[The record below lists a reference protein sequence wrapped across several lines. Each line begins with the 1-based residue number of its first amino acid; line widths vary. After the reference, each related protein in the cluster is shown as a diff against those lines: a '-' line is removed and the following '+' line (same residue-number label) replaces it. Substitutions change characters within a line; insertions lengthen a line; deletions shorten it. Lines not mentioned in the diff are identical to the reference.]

1 MKTVIEL
8 ADLKIVKVEIPII
21 GISPLLVHKFSA
33 KITKEMEAKQQ
44 GKAKSA
50 KHAIRVPEE
59 ECEASKH
66 ISEDGW
72 EGFPVGGFKK
82 CLVRGA
88 KAVGLKMTDV
98 RAGVFIEADC
108 MGTNLVKI
116 IGESILRTDQVRVGM
131 GSADIRYRPE
141 YKEWEAV
148 LTITFNEGLVSAN
161 EVFQM
166 VYAGG
171 YGTGIGD
178 WRPEKDGNFGR
189 FTLKD
194 LSSLK

>member
-1 MKTVIEL
+1 METMIEL
-8 ADLKIVKVEIPII
+8 QDLKIRKVEIPIV
-21 GISPLLVHKFSA
+21 GISPLLVHKFSE

-50 KHAIRVPEE
+50 KHTIRIPEE
-59 ECEASKH
+59 ECEAAKH
-66 ISEDGW
+66 LSEDGW
-72 EGFPVGGFKK
+72 DGFPVGGFKK

-88 KAVGLKMTDV
+88 KAVGMVMTDV
-98 RAGVFIEADC
+98 RAGVFIEPDC
-108 MGTNLVKI
+108 VKKNLVKI
-116 IGESILRTDQVRVGM
+116 NRKSNLRTDPVRVGN

-141 YKEWEAV
+141 YQEWNAI
-148 LTITFNEGLVSAN
+148 LTITFNEGLVSIN
-161 EVFQM
+161 QVFQM

-178 WRPEKDGNFGR
+178 WRPEKGGNFGR